1 MKRSSSSPLLSG
13 LSSKSLSKLSKTKIQ
28 SNFYN
33 SIDNL
38 FKYLNQNVANMNNSK
53 IFAGIMIIILNI
65 SSKFVTIRLSKTM
78 ESYLKYTFSRNILI
92 FAICWMGTRDIY
104 ISLFMTITF
113 ILFVDYFLNEQ
124 SMFCC
129 MPDKFTKYH
138 IELMET
144 MDVSREDYFNAKETI
159 RKYKL
164 QEERNNTSNDETST
178 KPDKLNSKGESETAK
193 KYNSLSED
201 DNEENDDDQFSGT
214 FKFPNFIFDNNN
226 TNINDSYDTI
236 TTSPGIFST

>member
-1 MKRSSSSPLLSG
+1 
-13 LSSKSLSKLSKTKIQ
+13 
-28 SNFYN
+28 
-33 SIDNL
+33 
-38 FKYLNQNVANMNNSK
+38 
-53 IFAGIMIIILNI
+53 
-65 SSKFVTIRLSKTM
+65 M

-113 ILFVDYFLNEQ
+113 ILFVDYILNEQ

-159 RKYKL
+159 RKYNL
-164 QEERNNTSNDETST
+164 QQERNKTST
-178 KPDKLNSKGESETAK
+178 NEPSSKTDKTSSKTDKTNGKEGGEMAK
-193 KYNSLSED
+193 NYEALHDDHDDD
-201 DNEENDDDQFSGT
+201 DNEDDQFSGT

-226 TNINDSYDTI
+226 TNVNDSYDTI
-236 TTSPGIFST
+236 MTSPGIFST

>member
-28 SNFYN
+28 SNFYK
-33 SIDNL
+33 SIDEL
-38 FKYLNQNVANMNNSK
+38 MKSLNDRVSLMNNSK

-104 ISLFMTITF
+104 ISFFMTIIF

-124 SMFCC
+124 SMLCC

-144 MDVSREDYFNAKETI
+144 MDVSREDYLNAKETI
-159 RKYKL
+159 RKYNL
-164 QEERNNTSNDETST
+164 QQERDDTLNNKSSPKTDKTNIKKTDNDV
-178 KPDKLNSKGESETAK
+178 
-193 KYNSLSED
+193 
-201 DNEENDDDQFSGT
+201 DDDMDDDMDGNDNQFSGT
-214 FKFPNFIFDNNN
+214 FKFPNFIFDNN
-226 TNINDSYDTI
+226 TTVNDSYDTI
-236 TTSPGIFST
+236 TSSPGIFST

>member
-1 MKRSSSSPLLSG
+1 M
-13 LSSKSLSKLSKTKIQ
+13 
-28 SNFYN
+28 
-33 SIDNL
+33 
-38 FKYLNQNVANMNNSK
+38 KYLNDNVTTMNNSK

-144 MDVSREDYFNAKETI
+144 MEVSREDYLNAKETI

-164 QEERNNTSNDETST
+164 QQERNDTLNDNLSSKT
-178 KPDKLNSKGESETAK
+178 DKTIGKEMSEQK
-193 KYNSLSED
+193 KDYQD
-201 DNEENDDDQFSGT
+201 DQVDDNDDDEDDKFSRT

-226 TNINDSYDTI
+226 TITNDSYDAVS
-236 TTSPGIFST
+236 SPGIFST